1 VEARAV
7 LGLEPAL
14 HPNMEAAASAKVR
27 VAARCWRHDLLVCCA
42 RDMPVAGLRRTFSI
56 SIFTLSSPES
66 RSHLSATQQTVN
78 I

>member
-27 VAARCWRHDLLVCCA
+27 VVARCWRHDLLVCCA